1 MITPQTRVI
10 NGLEFEVTPLPAF
23 RGLETLPRVTGFFR
37 NSILALSG
45 VNRDKTEAI
54 VKALAELA
62 SSNPAELMAL
72 TKILLENTTVVV
84 DGKRQHLLAKFDE
97 LMIGKHAT
105 TLRLLAFALEVNYAD
120 FFDEFGGL
128 LDMLK
133 KAFPS
138 GLATISPTSG
148 PAGAS

>member
-10 NGLEFEVTPLPAF
+10 NGLEFEVLPLSGF

-45 VNRDKTEAI
+45 VSRDKTEAI
-54 VKALAELA
+54 VKALAEVA

-72 TKILLENTTVVV
+72 TKILLEGSTVVV
-84 DGKRQHLLAKFDE
+84 DGKRQHLLPVFDE

-105 TLRLLAFALEVNYAD
+105 TLRLLAFAVEVNYRD
-120 FFDEFGGL
+120 FFDELGGL
-128 LDMLK
+128 FATLK

-138 GLATISPTSG
+138 VSQMISPTSG